1 MPPLEKQKSLSD
13 DSPTALPP
21 PQVHNQISS
30 TDLRC
35 RLGMAVDPHSFF
47 ADPDPAVLLNAVPDP
62 AAFFKRI
69 QSQLK
74 KNCSKFPYEEFS
86 EVEKGKNDCS
96 KVKNH
101 GAGPNFL
108 TKIPIKLLPVLIS
121 MHFFCFFLKIF
132 PSWIWIRVLNSDA
145 DPGGKMN
152 AYPSGSRIHNPETV

>member
-1 MPPLEKQKSLSD
+1 
-13 DSPTALPP
+13 
-21 PQVHNQISS
+21 
-30 TDLRC
+30 
-35 RLGMAVDPHSFF
+35 MAVDPHSFF

-145 DPGGKMN
+145 DPRGKMN